1 MNLVIKK
8 KKYFKKFNKKGLTKS
23 IPYGI
28 IIIEIKKEVK
38 IMSKKTILVT
48 ILVIAIAVGCGKL
61 GEWHVL
67 REQQITTTETG
78 YRVDFNG
85 HYWTYE

>member
-1 MNLVIKK
+1 
-8 KKYFKKFNKKGLTKS
+8 
-23 IPYGI
+23 
-28 IIIEIKKEVK
+28 
-38 IMSKKTILVT
+38 MSKKTIFVT

-67 REQQITTTETG
+67 KEQKITTTETG
-78 YRVDFNG
+78 YRVDFDG